1 MFIYIIPLIVF
12 LITTGIM
19 YLLSNDPKKT
29 DIDVILLRN
38 ALPGLVVGLL
48 VYVIIKYKDS
58 KLFNNEPLMPGGYF
72 D

>member
-1 MFIYIIPLIVF
+1 
-12 LITTGIM
+12 M